1 MDDCCITC
9 GSNQLNKVRPY
20 RTKTPHGKQLFA
32 GQWLCECGE
41 CGLVQ
46 TVPAPCLQA
55 LSDYY
60 AVDYRAGCCAGC
72 DVSDSDRFPKDN
84 LFYYNR
90 GQSIADLVK
99 PHVKTDRP
107 RILDIG
113 AGWGHILYAMG
124 ERFPEGNRTAIEF
137 SQVCVRHLQGMGI
150 EVYTDAAENV
160 LPKLDHQFDVVTIS
174 HVFEHLLNPVEIL
187 KLVRQ
192 HLAPDG
198 VLYIEVPNIPAE
210 SLLKYPDHLWAPRFD
225 EPHITFF
232 SIDVLRDSLVK
243 AGFDP
248 FFCDSAGPEYKY
260 ISGWRFK
267 MPSMRWLAQEL
278 MPRPLFN
285 FLRKQSITKAVRVQ
299 DREESFYQYG
309 GFRIWL
315 RTISRLADRPDTSG

>member
-1 MDDCCITC
+1 MDNRCIAC
-9 GSNQLNKVRPY
+9 GSEQIHQVRPY

-32 GQWLCECGE
+32 GQWLCECDG

-46 TVPAPCLQA
+46 TVPAPTLQA
-55 LSDYY
+55 LTDYY

-99 PHVKTDRP
+99 PHVKTNTP

-124 ERFPEGNRTAIEF
+124 ERFPAGKRTAIEF

-150 EVYTDAAENV
+150 EVHVGAAENV
-160 LPKLDHQFDVVTIS
+160 LPGLDYKFDVITIS

-192 HLAPDG
+192 SLAPGG

-210 SLLKYPDHLWAPRFD
+210 SLLKYPDHIWAPRFD

-232 SIDVLRDSLVK
+232 SLDTLRDMLVRE
-243 AGFDP
+243 GFDP
-248 FFCDSAGPEYKY
+248 FFCDTSGPEYRY
-260 ISGWRFK
+260 ISGWRFNT
-267 MPSMRWLAQEL
+267 PSLRWLAQEL
-278 MPRPLFN
+278 MPKPLFHY
-285 FLRKQSITKAVRVQ
+285 LRNRSFTKSVRVQ

-315 RTISRLADRPDTSG
+315 RTISHVTGNPE